1 MVSLEFDSNVRALH
15 LRLCTGSVVST
26 QVLADNMAVDIGED
40 GTFWAW
46 NCFFRMSS
54 KKRSRPR

>member
-40 GTFWAW
+40 GTF
-46 NCFFRMSS
+46 
-54 KKRSRPR
+54 